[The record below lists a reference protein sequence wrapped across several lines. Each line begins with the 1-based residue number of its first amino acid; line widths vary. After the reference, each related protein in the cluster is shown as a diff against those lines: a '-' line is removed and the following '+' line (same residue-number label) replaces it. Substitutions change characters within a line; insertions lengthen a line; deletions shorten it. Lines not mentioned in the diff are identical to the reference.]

1 MIVSPRVFLAFVK
14 WQLSVTE
21 NHWVFFSSNT
31 SGSDTETPCDL
42 GEVTYPLLITTVL
55 IGKVVMIM
63 AGLPGM
69 LDDINDQT
77 QSCVHEQYPPSLTG
91 KFNIKIIFQIHRGD
105 PLR

>member
-1 MIVSPRVFLAFVK
+1 MIVLQRLFLTLVK

-21 NHWVFFSSNT
+21 NHWIFFSFST

-63 AGLPGM
+63 ARLLGI

-77 QSCVHEQYPPSLTG
+77 QSCVHEQYPPSVIG
-91 KFNIKIIFQIHRGD
+91 KFNI
-105 PLR
+105 